1 MTSVL
6 QQHKRA
12 AHHAAGKMPGSRPIV
27 LAFYLACAGIVSL
40 APGLSAPVHAQQL
53 SDVQAYA
60 IPAGTL
66 ATALTRF
73 SEESGFFL
81 AGTVALAEGK
91 NSKGLQGNFT
101 VRDGLATLLA
111 GTGLVAR
118 VEDKTI
124 TLQKVD
130 GAGASAAELAV
141 IRVNARRGGNGTTE
155 DAGSYSSRVTSIASK
170 TDQSFREIP
179 QSVSVITRAQI
190 DDQRIIDV
198 VDAIKMTPG
207 LIVTNEMGSMSSRG
221 FEVSTMQIDGG
232 APLAMGAYTYV
243 PQQDMAFYDRVE
255 VMRGASGLL
264 GGMGDPGGIINLA
277 RKKPLAEKQFLVSQS
292 VGSWSNYRTEVD
304 ITGPMGFD
312 GRLRGRAV
320 AAYQNSNSYLD
331 YHSTEKPMFYG
342 VIEADLTPRTVLT
355 FGGSYVQYN
364 KKGDGG
370 GSPRYTD
377 GRSLDLPRG
386 ASLSAPWAY
395 NDYTNKEVFAQLEH
409 EFENRWKAKLNV
421 THTDAQLDRAWSTF
435 GGGVDPVTLLG
446 PVWRGGQIWA
456 ENKQDVVD
464 INLSGPFKLFGRTH
478 EILVGADWQRV
489 RSSWMAGAFPG
500 SGTIR
505 GNVFNP
511 PQWIPPNMNAV
522 PDTLYS
528 PWGQEQKGAYGVL
541 RLHPTDRLHVIVG
554 ARASKY
560 DFTQRVSDID
570 QGVLIPYSD
579 TSFKEPTKITPYGGV
594 IYDLTDKW
602 STYLSYATI
611 YQPQALK
618 FKGPKPG
625 TPLKPI
631 EGKSIEAGLKGE
643 LFDGKANAT
652 LSLFHVERTG
662 TAVEDPA
669 YPIDADNI
677 WGGMCCYLPQG
688 KVTSQ
693 GYDAEFAGQITPAWQ
708 AAIGYTFNVTKD
720 KETDKAYSAITPKHL
735 LKAATVYTLPG
746 ALSKWQVGG
755 NAQIQS
761 MQYLM
766 SGDARIEEGGHAVWG
781 AMVKYTIDPTWTAT
795 LNVNNLFDKTYY
807 RTVSGSFT
815 NNWYGTPR
823 NWALT
828 LRGKF

>member
-1 MTSVL
+1 MKSGL
-6 QQHKRA
+6 
-12 AHHAAGKMPGSRPIV
+12 HATGMMPGSRPIV
-27 LAFYLACAGIVSL
+27 LALHLAFAGLITL
-40 APGLSAPVHAQQL
+40 APGFNAPVQAQQL
-53 SDVQAYA
+53 SDIQTYA

-66 ATALTRF
+66 SSVLTQF
-73 SEESGFFL
+73 SEASGFFV
-81 AGTVALAEGK
+81 AGTIDLAQGK
-91 NSKGLQGNFT
+91 HSNGLQGSYSA
-101 VRDGLATLLA
+101 RDGLAALLL
-111 GTGLVAR
+111 GTGLIAR

-124 TLQKVD
+124 TLQRIE
-130 GAGASAAELAV
+130 GGNLSAAELAT
-141 IRVNARRGGNGTTE
+141 IRVNARRGVNGTTE
-155 DAGSYSSRVTSIASK
+155 DAGLYSSRVTSIASK

-190 DDQRIIDV
+190 EDQRIVDV
-198 VDAIKMTPG
+198 GDAVKMTPG
-207 LIVTNEMGSMSSRG
+207 LIVTDESGTMMSRG
-221 FEVSTMQIDGG
+221 FAISTMQIDGG

-304 ITGPMGFD
+304 VTGPMGFD

-320 AAYQNSNSYLD
+320 AAYQNSNSFLD
-331 YHSTEKPMFYG
+331 YHSTEKPMLYG
-342 VIEADLTPRTVLT
+342 VIEADLTPKTLLT
-355 FGGSYVQYN
+355 IGGSYVQYN
-364 KKGDGG
+364 KNGDGG

-377 GRSLDLPRG
+377 GRSLDLPRS

-395 NDYTNKEVFAQLEH
+395 NDYTNKEVFLQLEH
-409 EFENRWKAKLNV
+409 EFANRWKAKLNV
-421 THTDAQLDRAWSTF
+421 THTDAQLERAWSTM

-446 PVWRGGQIWA
+446 PKWRGGLIWS

-464 INLSGPFKLFGRTH
+464 INLSGPFTLFGRTH
-478 EILVGADWQRV
+478 ELLVGADWQRV
-489 RSSWMAGAFPG
+489 KSSWMTGAFAG
-500 SGTIR
+500 SGTLD

-511 PQWIPPNMNAV
+511 VPWIPVSMDASPNMSY
-522 PDTLYS
+522 T

-560 DFTQRVSDID
+560 DFTQRISSITNGVST
-570 QGVLIPYSD
+570 PTSD
-579 TSFKEPTKITPYGGV
+579 TSFSEPTKIAPYGGI
-594 IYDLTDKW
+594 IYDLGENW
-602 STYLSYATI
+602 SAYVSYATI

-618 FKGPKPG
+618 FSGPKPG

-631 EGKSIEAGLKGE
+631 EGKSIEAGFKGE
-643 LFDGKANAT
+643 LFDGKVNAT
-652 LSLFHVERTG
+652 FSLFNVERTG
-662 TAVEDPA
+662 TAVVDAA
-669 YPIDADNI
+669 YPIDPDNA
-677 WGGMCCYLPQG
+677 WGGMCCYLPSG

-693 GYDAEFAGQITPAWQ
+693 GYDVELAGQVMPAWQ
-708 AAIGYTFNVTKD
+708 AAIGYTFNVTRD
-720 KETDKAYSAITPKHL
+720 KATDKVYSAITPKHL
-735 LKAATVYTLPG
+735 LKASTAYTLPG

-761 MQYLM
+761 MQYLT
-766 SGDARIEEGGHAVWG
+766 SGVIRIEEPGHAVWG

-795 LNVNNLFDKTYY
+795 LNINNLLDKTYY
-807 RTVSGSFT
+807 RTISGVFT
-815 NNWYGTPR
+815 NNWYGEPR
-823 NWALT
+823 SWTLT